1 MIAFII
7 GLFIGAWLG
16 VLLCGLC
23 VAGRGEEETY
33 EEMKRRNKD
42 K

>member
-1 MIAFII
+1 MIEFVI

-16 VLLCGLC
+16 VLLLALC
-23 VAGRGEEETY
+23 FAGRD
-33 EEMKRRNKD
+33 D